1 MHHHAS
7 DAEII
12 DLVLGGDVDAY
23 EVLVK
28 RHTPVAGRIVAGKV
42 PREDAAE
49 VVHEVF
55 VRAYRSLATYQ
66 GRSPF
71 DHWLSRIA
79 VRCCHDFWRERYR
92 RREVPISSLSDETQ
106 DWLER
111 VSTGL
116 DGDDPAGAAGSFAHY
131 EARELLTWLLGHLSA
146 DDRLVLTLTHLE
158 GRSTREAADLLG
170 WSQAKVKVRA
180 HRARGKLRHLVD
192 STGPDAGENR

>member
-1 MHHHAS
+1 MHSHPS

-12 DLVLGGDVDAY
+12 RLVLDGEVDAY

-28 RHTPVAGRIVAGKV
+28 RHTPLAGRIVAGKI

-55 VRAYRSLATYQ
+55 VRAYRSLATFDH
-66 GRSPF
+66 RSPF
-71 DHWLSRIA
+71 AHWLSRIA

-92 RREVPISSLSDETQ
+92 RREVPISSLSDDTR

-111 VSTGL
+111 VAIGL
-116 DGDDPAGAAGSFAHY
+116 DGDDGPAPAGSAERY
-131 EARELLTWLLGHLSA
+131 EAAELLTWLLDHLAA

-158 GRSTREAADLLG
+158 GHSTREAADLLG

-180 HRARGKLRHLVD
+180 HRARSKLRRLVD
-192 STGPDAGENR
+192 SAGRETGENR